1 MANERREGTMEDN
14 TMEETNKTVSAPKGV
29 DTVKVIGKMKRKEM
43 QKLRDAKY
51 AVKVEDSSPENQT
64 LEEHDRRHHPDGY
77 KEGDTCKF
85 RENVKTETET
95 DKADVLSPNNPPQT
109 QNQEQPEESREKGE
123 EESEA
128 EKPLKLR
135 VPTEEENPKK
145 GIEVAGEESDLTPE
159 DKEYIEAIKNGD
171 MDKAEKMVREA
182 ARAAGYTISAYHGTN
197 TGKFTVFDKNKASPE
212 GDMGAGFYLTSD
224 EDDVSRNYE
233 GGGPDWDNKVARL
246 AERLQ
251 DEEDIDDYEEAKKV
265 AEERLKGEKGGA
277 HLIEAYVKM
286 ENPAYVDSTMLMEDI
301 GEDLNIDDYDSEDDY
316 NAATEQAISEALEPV
331 IEAVEALGY
340 LGTDDVGSILT
351 EAAYNDGITIP
362 DLKEAMKDVYAEDE
376 EGRLVNSEVIRTIV
390 EALGY
395 DGIIDS
401 TVSEK
406 FKKMDLDYDTTHYI
420 AFSPNQIKSSE
431 AITKDDEGKIIPLS
445 QRFNNK
451 EDDIRYSKT
460 TKPKE
465 EGTDKGFGEEFWGSR
480 EGKRIKGYARKYGS
494 AIDEAKQSAQN
505 GYAANFNES
514 GKYKMPLSDGK
525 FSKDFLKRVRGEEVW
540 DKKDRA
546 EAEAAGKLLNNIL
559 GNVTIEFS
567 DKPYDGGNSDS
578 RKSIVVDEKTDAE
591 YLEAVNK
598 GDIETA
604 QRMVQE
610 AAAKEYDVDNVQ
622 YHMGTLGTL
631 KDKGMSYVIEDN
643 EEGFHIGTLGAATER
658 WSDVI
663 NMDDNYEIKAKKEKN
678 GKYKGEFVVNGR
690 VMLSTGA
697 EYDSENDADWETGI
711 LLHEALKDESKA
723 KEIIEAGGKKLH
735 KLYVKRGIKMK
746 ELPDVAE
753 LGEKEWKEYIEEA
766 KKEGYDGIRYKNAVE
781 DVGSESIIIWDS
793 KNIKSADPVTYND
806 KGNVIPLSERFD
818 ANNPDIR
825 YMTSQGKVV
834 GEYDRKNG
842 KITLYPGAKV
852 KDVVHEYAHG
862 LWQFAEQEAK
872 EGRTTLRDKFHKIA
886 KSAPSAVKKAVGEAY
901 KLQGPSVVM
910 EECFTHE
917 LARKSEQNQEFAK
930 AIKTASGKSWYKR
943 AWRTIKDT
951 WGGLARKMGY
961 GKADIDKMENM
972 NAHES
977 AEYILKQMAQ
987 GKHFGDI
994 NPTPDGGGK
1003 RKSISGIYTGS
1014 EADYDKPSLLKVG
1027 TGEGNQVYGW
1037 GLYGTNV
1044 RGVAEKYAASEEEVE
1059 RSRSYREYLAKRR
1072 DEASDEWERKYFED
1086 ELQAAE
1092 KAAIHSTIYEQTF
1105 FTNRPEGDESHLLKW
1120 YSSERPRTLLKKIR
1134 SNLTEEQANTF
1145 NKMYNKAYRSGP
1157 GGSAQ
1162 AVFNQD
1168 IYEMLTDI
1176 LGSQKD
1182 ATEFLRDKCDIDG
1195 IKYPVDSYSGPI
1207 RDGDKEGWNYVSF
1220 RDDNIKVDRKWKN
1233 GEEVEVNKEE
1243 K

>member
-1 MANERREGTMEDN
+1 MANERREGMMEDN
-14 TMEETNKTVSAPKGV
+14 KMEETNKTVSAPKGV

-43 QKLRDAKY
+43 QKLRDAKKE
-51 AVKVEDSSPENQT
+51 VMVEDSSPENQT

-85 RENVKTETET
+85 RENIKTETET
-95 DKADVLSPNNPPQT
+95 DQADVLSPNNPPQT
-109 QNQEQPEESREKGE
+109 QNQEQAEESREKGE

-135 VPTEEENPKK
+135 VPTEEEKDTNLEEVEEVEEETTPPQEEENSEK

-159 DKEYIEAIKNGD
+159 DKEY
-171 MDKAEKMVREA
+171 
-182 ARAAGYTISAYHGTN
+182 
-197 TGKFTVFDKNKASPE
+197 
-212 GDMGAGFYLTSD
+212 
-224 EDDVSRNYE
+224 
-233 GGGPDWDNKVARL
+233 
-246 AERLQ
+246 
-251 DEEDIDDYEEAKKV
+251 
-265 AEERLKGEKGGA
+265 
-277 HLIEAYVKM
+277 
-286 ENPAYVDSTMLMEDI
+286 
-301 GEDLNIDDYDSEDDY
+301 
-316 NAATEQAISEALEPV
+316 
-331 IEAVEALGY
+331 
-340 LGTDDVGSILT
+340 
-351 EAAYNDGITIP
+351 
-362 DLKEAMKDVYAEDE
+362 
-376 EGRLVNSEVIRTIV
+376 
-390 EALGY
+390 
-395 DGIIDS
+395 
-401 TVSEK
+401 
-406 FKKMDLDYDTTHYI
+406 
-420 AFSPNQIKSSE
+420 
-431 AITKDDEGKIIPLS
+431 
-445 QRFNNK
+445 
-451 EDDIRYSKT
+451 
-460 TKPKE
+460 
-465 EGTDKGFGEEFWGSR
+465 
-480 EGKRIKGYARKYGS
+480 
-494 AIDEAKQSAQN
+494 
-505 GYAANFNES
+505 
-514 GKYKMPLSDGK
+514 
-525 FSKDFLKRVRGEEVW
+525 
-540 DKKDRA
+540 
-546 EAEAAGKLLNNIL
+546 
-559 GNVTIEFS
+559 
-567 DKPYDGGNSDS
+567 
-578 RKSIVVDEKTDAE
+578 
-591 YLEAVNK
+591 LEAVNK
-598 GDIETA
+598 GDMETA

-610 AAAKEYDVDNVQ
+610 AAKKEYDVDNVQ

-631 KDKGMSYVIEDN
+631 NDKGMSYVIEDN
-643 EEGFHIGTLGAATER
+643 DEGFHIGTLGAATER

-663 NMDDNYEIKAKKEKN
+663 NMDDNYEIKVKKDKS

-753 LGEKEWKEYIEEA
+753 LGEKEWKGYIEEA

-793 KNIKSADPVTYND
+793 KNIKSAEPITYDD
-806 KGNVIPLSERFD
+806 KGNVIPLSKRFNNKEDDIRYSKTTKPQEEGTDKGFGEEFWGSREGKRIKGYAQKYGAAIDEEKQSAQNGYAANFNESGKYKMPLADGKFSKDFLKRVRGEDVWDKKDREEAEAAGKLLNNILGNVTIEFSDKPYEGGNSDSRKSIVVDEKTDAEYLEAVNKGDMGAAQRMVREAAARAGYDVFAYHGTKGDFTVFDKEKIGSANDEGYLGRGFYFWSENNLPYAYQYAGAGGKVMQVYLKVQEPHFIEREELESLIAASDRHDTEYIVSFTRDLKNNGYDSVVDDNGQILVFD
-818 ANNPDIR
+818 SNAIKSADPVTYDDKGNVIPLSQRFNMDNPDIR

-886 KSAPSAVKKAVGEAY
+886 KAAPTAVKKAVGEAY
-901 KLQGPSVVM
+901 KVQGPGVIM

-987 GKHFGDI
+987 GKHFGYI

-1014 EADYDKPSLLKVG
+1014 AADYDKPSLLKVG

-1044 RGVAEKYAASEEEVE
+1044 RGVAEKYAMPSGLEIRRHGNIVKPWNDKIAGLIRNNFSSRNPIESALKEAKENGWDQKDIESLENGDYEVIAS
-1059 RSRSYREYLAKRR
+1059 
-1072 DEASDEWERKYFED
+1072 
-1086 ELQAAE
+1086 
-1092 KAAIHSTIYEQTF
+1092 HSNLYEQTF
-1105 FTNRPEGDESHLLKW
+1105 FTDRAPGDESHLLKW

-1207 RDGDKEGWNYVSF
+1207 RDGDKDGWNYVSF
-1220 RDDNIKVDRKWKN
+1220 RDDNIKVDRKWKD
-1233 GEEVEVNKEE
+1233 GEEVELNKED

>member
-1 MANERREGTMEDN
+1 MANERREGMMEGN
-14 TMEETNKTVSAPKGV
+14 KMEETNKTVSAPKGAG
-29 DTVKVIGKMKRKEM
+29 TVKVIGKMKRKEM
-43 QKLRDAKY
+43 QKLRDSKY

-85 RENVKTETET
+85 REKVKTETET
-95 DKADVLSPNNPPQT
+95 DQADVLSPNNPPQP
-109 QNQEQPEESREKGE
+109 QNQGQPEESREKGE

-135 VPTEEENPKK
+135 VPTEEEKDTNSEVVEEVEEEAAETTPPQEEENSEK
-145 GIEVAGEESDLTPE
+145 GIEVAGEESELTPE

-171 MDKAEKMVREA
+171 MDKAEQMVREA
-182 ARAAGYTISAYHGTN
+182 AKAAGYTISAYHGTN
-197 TGKFTVFDKNKASPE
+197 TGKFTVFDKDKASPE
-212 GDMGAGFYLTSD
+212 GDMGAGFYLTSN

-233 GGGPDWDNKVARL
+233 GGGPDWDNKVALL

-251 DEEDIDDYEEAKKV
+251 YEEDIDDYDEAKKV
-265 AEERLKGEKGGA
+265 AEERLKGENGGS

-316 NAATEQAISEALEPV
+316 FEAKEQAVSETLESV
-331 IEAVEALGY
+331 VEAVNDLGFI
-340 LGTDDVGSILT
+340 GTDDVGGILS
-351 EAAYNDGITIP
+351 EAAYNGGITIP
-362 DLKEAMKDVYAEDE
+362 DLREAMKDVYAEDA
-376 EGRLVNSEVIRTIV
+376 EGRLVNNEVIRTIV

-406 FKKMDLDYDTTHYI
+406 FKNMNLDYDTTHYI

-431 AITKDDEGKIIPLS
+431 AITKDDDGKIIPLS
-445 QRFNNK
+445 KRFK
-451 EDDIRYSKT
+451 ESEDDIRYSKT
-460 TKPKE
+460 IDPKE
-465 EGTDKGFGEEFWGSR
+465 EGSDKGFGEEFWGSR
-480 EGKRIKGYARKYGS
+480 EGKRIKGYARKYGA
-494 AIDEAKQSAQN
+494 AIEEEKQSAQN

-514 GKYKMPLSDGK
+514 GKYKMPFADGK
-525 FSKDFLKRVRGEEVW
+525 FSKDFLKRVRGEDVW
-540 DKKDRA
+540 DKKDRE
-546 EAEAAGKLLNNIL
+546 EAEAAGKLLNNLL

-567 DKPYDGGNSDS
+567 DKPYDGGNTDS

-591 YLEAVNK
+591 YLDAVK
-598 GDIETA
+598 RGDMETA
-604 QRMVQE
+604 QKMVRE
-610 AAAKEYDVDNVQ
+610 AAARAFPNTKVVDEDGLPKIV
-622 YHMGTLGTL
+622 YHGGSFRKSETVPDLAPGEMHFGTL
-631 KDKGMSYVIEDN
+631 KAAQERVKDKYQGMEDSVSIDGYFLNLENPKRIEDIGGHTLWLDWSNDEDRKHDGVVYKNESEDKGNDSYGV
-643 EEGFHIGTLGAATER
+643 
-658 WSDVI
+658 S
-663 NMDDNYEIKAKKEKN
+663 
-678 GKYKGEFVVNGR
+678 
-690 VMLSTGA
+690 
-697 EYDSENDADWETGI
+697 
-711 LLHEALKDESKA
+711 
-723 KEIIEAGGKKLH
+723 
-735 KLYVKRGIKMK
+735 
-746 ELPDVAE
+746 
-753 LGEKEWKEYIEEA
+753 
-766 KKEGYDGIRYKNAVE
+766 
-781 DVGSESIIIWDS
+781 WDPS
-793 KNIKSADPVTYND
+793 RIKSADPVTYDD
-806 KGNVIPLSERFD
+806 KGNVIPLSHRFNMD
-818 ANNPDIR
+818 NPDIR

-886 KSAPSAVKKAVGEAY
+886 KSAPTAVKKAVGEAY

-951 WGGLARKMGY
+951 WGGIARKMGY

-987 GKHFGDI
+987 GKYFGDI
-994 NPTPDGGGK
+994 DPTPDGGGK
-1003 RKSISGIYTGS
+1003 RKSISGIYTGTS
-1014 EADYDKPSLLKVG
+1014 ADYDKPSLLKIG
-1027 TGEGNQVYGW
+1027 TGEGSQVYGW
-1037 GLYGTNV
+1037 GLYGSN
-1044 RGVAEKYAASEEEVE
+1044 RREVAEGYAEMEAGKHEYSYQKNGEIINEREDTIESKVVGALKLWGDVETAIEELKGIPNSEAMIKELKEHG
-1059 RSRSYREYLAKRR
+1059 SEYK
-1072 DEASDEWERKYFED
+1072 EYNPQK
-1086 ELQAAE
+1086 
-1092 KAAIHSTIYEQTF
+1092 HIYEQTF
-1105 FTNRPEGDESHLLKW
+1105 FTNREKGDESHLLKW

-1176 LGSQKD
+1176 LGSQK
-1182 ATEFLRDKCDIDG
+1182 AASEFLRDKCDIDG

-1207 RDGDKEGWNYVSF
+1207 RDGDKDGWNYVSF
-1220 RDDNIKVDRKWKN
+1220 RDDNIKVDRKWKD
-1233 GEEVEVNKEE
+1233 GEEVEINKED